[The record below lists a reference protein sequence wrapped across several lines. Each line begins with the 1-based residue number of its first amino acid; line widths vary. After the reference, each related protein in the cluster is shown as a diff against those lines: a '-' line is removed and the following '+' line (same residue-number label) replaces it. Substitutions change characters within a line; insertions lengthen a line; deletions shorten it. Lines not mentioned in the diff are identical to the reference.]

1 MNGPLEYRLHR
12 LEPVALASV
21 GECASMRT
29 RKDRKYIV
37 DAELLARAIDRIGE
51 EMQVLEI
58 EGIRWFTYRSVYFD
72 TPDYDAYRLAAHR
85 RPNRYK
91 VRSRT
96 YLDEGT
102 TVLEV
107 KTKDR
112 AGQTVK
118 HRLTHDGGAGDL
130 DSAARAFASSVQES
144 SVHAENL
151 VPVLTTSYLRA
162 TLLFPESEVRAT
174 IDSDYSVCDRD
185 GREVGFSAE
194 LIVETKTNGRPCA
207 LDRALWALGARPQ
220 TISKYCTGLAAIHPE
235 LPSNRWNRVLQRYF
249 PHGPALGE
257 TRPDPD
263 GDQRE
268 HKHNGIGDDNAGNG
282 DDRGRNRDRSRSQ
295 RRNRPRRT
303 RTGRASV
310 LTAAVAATVALV
322 AAGCGTVGSAS
333 ESSGSVAESAVS
345 ADPVASDAVFDSS
358 TVHSISV
365 DLDEADYEAMI
376 DTYLSTE
383 DKEWLE
389 ATVTI
394 DGETYEQAG
403 IRLKGN
409 SSLRGLSGAGGG
421 TGGEVS
427 SDDPSSLPW
436 LIKLDKYVDDQNHE
450 GVNDFVVRSNT
461 SESSLN
467 EALALELL
475 DEAGLATQGAIA
487 GQLQCQRQR

>member
-1 MNGPLEYRLHR
+1 MRGPLEFRLHR

-21 GECASMRT
+21 DECASMRT

-118 HRLTHDGGAGDL
+118 HRLAHDGGAGDL

-235 LPSNRWNRVLQRYF
+235 LPSNRWHRVLQRYF
-249 PHGPALGE
+249 PTPRSAVGEATEPPAV
-257 TRPDPD
+257 
-263 GDQRE
+263 
-268 HKHNGIGDDNAGNG
+268 
-282 DDRGRNRDRSRSQ
+282 
-295 RRNRPRRT
+295 PRRERRHRPG
-303 RTGRASV
+303 RTTLV
-310 LTAAVAATVALV
+310 TAAVAVTAALV
-322 AAGCGTVGSAS
+322 ASGCASFNGAGESAS
-333 ESSGSVAESAVS
+333 SDSGVEVNSE
-345 ADPVASDAVFDSS
+345 PVASDAVFDSS

-475 DEAGLATQGAIA
+475 DEAGLATQDAIA
-487 GQLQCQRQR
+487 VSFSVNDSDEQLRLVIEHPDDVDGRELRCR